1 MAGGKFYDQPESVL
15 PEVLGD
21 QDAQIHKSVQ
31 VPGRDAGGVFE
42 VYRGGGCMEAR
53 GEVGQTTDSLG
64 QLLKIQDWLL
74 ERLDIICG
82 AVVWFMPLK

>member
-1 MAGGKFYDQPESVL
+1 
-15 PEVLGD
+15 
-21 QDAQIHKSVQ
+21 
-31 VPGRDAGGVFE
+31 
-42 VYRGGGCMEAR
+42 MEAR

-64 QLLKIQDWLL
+64 QLLKIQDWSL